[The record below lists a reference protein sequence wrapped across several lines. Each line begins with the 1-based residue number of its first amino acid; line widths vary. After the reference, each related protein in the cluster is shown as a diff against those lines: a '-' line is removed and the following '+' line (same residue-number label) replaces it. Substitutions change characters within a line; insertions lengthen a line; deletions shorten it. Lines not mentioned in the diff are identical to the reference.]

1 MMMMMMMM
9 MLQLMSCYRLL
20 LTDHECVDLKRLLML
35 MTMGEKNAVDD
46 MVDRFE

>member
-1 MMMMMMMM
+1 MMM

-20 LTDHECVDLKRLLML
+20 LTDHECVDLKRLPLLLML
-35 MTMGEKNAVDD
+35 MMMGEKNAVDD